1 LGNVRQEASRHFWNK
16 KREYLK
22 DKIELES
29 DSKNK
34 GVRYLHRN
42 TTEFKKDYQ
51 PRTNL
56 VKDERSDILVDS
68 HKIVSRWENYFCQLL
83 HVQYVGQV
91 LLSRL
96 KWIQQSHLC
105 QSLSV
110 TSEVDVAIGKFCLRL
125 IRFQHN

>member
-22 DKIELES
+22 DKIELQS

-34 GVRYLHRN
+34 DVRYLHRN

-51 PRTNL
+51 PRSNL
-56 VKDERSDILVDS
+56 AKDERSDILVDS

-83 HVQYVGQV
+83 QVLGQV

-96 KWIQQSHLC
+96 KWI
-105 QSLSV
+105 
-110 TSEVDVAIGKFCLRL
+110 
-125 IRFQHN
+125 